1 MRAAVTSRG
10 FFSLL
15 FAGEI
20 DRRDRRGGAARRAD
34 LLASQNPAR
43 DRRLGARVGRYV
55 RWGQV
60 RPALQAV
67 MPPVAQQEMLLSG
80 SATLNAQIWFSQFPL
95 RPTSG
100 WAVIAALLA
109 VGSLTRPLALDWRD
123 VALLL
128 LLADPLWGSIWR
140 MAAGRLE
147 MLPLREPDARPQV
160 WLPYLEPKSPAA
172 RLLGRDDHGV
182 LHLVMRVVFPTVALA
197 LAVALVLGQ
206 QAVLLTLLVAGL
218 SVGGWIARH
227 SVQHVPAFFHS
238 AVTVALPWLLALH
251 QAGVTPAHER
261 WPAYMALIAL
271 WFLHNWGEGRCLRRT
286 GDRLGVGLLAVAD
299 VGMALLLIVARAPL
313 WLALMSVLWLPTW
326 LLVYQRRPLQRLN
339 FWWLAAMLVS
349 GVALGQSG

>member
-1 MRAAVTSRG
+1 M
-10 FFSLL
+10 
-15 FAGEI
+15 
-20 DRRDRRGGAARRAD
+20 
-34 LLASQNPAR
+34 ASQNAAR
-43 DRRLGARVGRYV
+43 GQRLGARVGRYV

-95 RPTSG
+95 RPTAG
-100 WAVIAALLA
+100 WAVLAALLA
-109 VGSLTRPLALDWRD
+109 AGFLTRPLALDWRN

-140 MAAGRLE
+140 LAAGRLE
-147 MLPLREPDARPQV
+147 MLPLHEDDAQRQV
-160 WLPYLEPKSPAA
+160 WLPYLEPGSPAA
-172 RLLGRDDHGV
+172 RLLGRDDYGV
-182 LHLVMRVVFPTVALA
+182 LHLVMRVVFPTLGLA

-206 QAVLLTLLVAGL
+206 YAVLLTLVVTGL

-227 SVQHVPAFFHS
+227 SVQHVPALFHS
-238 AVTVALPWLLALH
+238 AVTVALPWLLALD
-251 QAGVTPAHER
+251 QAGVTSAHER
-261 WPAYMALIAL
+261 WPAYLALILL
-271 WFLHNWGEGRCLRRT
+271 WFLHNWGEGRCVRHT
-286 GDRLGVGLLAVAD
+286 GDRFGIGLLAAAD
-299 VGMALLLIVARAPL
+299 LGMALLLIVARAPL